1 MRWPSLL
8 PRERLGA
15 GTGTSELPQRR
26 LEDRKGLKG
35 LTSVLALGGKRPETS
50 PWEGG
55 PSLLFLPHIQN
66 GGQTTL
72 YTRDSGHRMVAHW

>member
-1 MRWPSLL
+1 ML

-35 LTSVLALGGKRPETS
+35 LTSVLALGGKKPETS
-50 PWEGG
+50 
-55 PSLLFLPHIQN
+55 SLLFLTHIQD

-72 YTRDSGHRMVAHW
+72 YTRDSGHRMVVHQ